1 MAKPIAR
8 RVVVPLP
15 TRLIARAKR
24 IARDSGVPLNVF
36 LRRCIEGRVNQIE
49 ASRKG

>member
-1 MAKPIAR
+1 MAKPIAQ
-8 RVVVPLP
+8 RVAVPLP
-15 TRLIARAKR
+15 AQLIARAKR